1 MVSKFFTASLLWE
14 GEVCMNDTDH
24 CVRHRDVHQSNCVS
38 IRDEKK
44 LSIAE
49 RSIWTRPGTVLG
61 WSDPTFAHDSV
72 AKGCLGSLQPT
83 RFLSMF
89 CPHASPDSRRKK
101 GRKKVTKVKTVGI
114 TLCTFRIANFF
125 TRCSA
130 FAIRP
135 LSLATTTSSR
145 VTAQKGQIGR
155 ERPHFFADVPPKS
168 FLGSLPP
175 SQALRVDELL
185 CLDGASPRVCQ
196 TECLTFCRN
205 GKGETLCPF

>member
-1 MVSKFFTASLLWE
+1 MK
-14 GEVCMNDTDH
+14 DTDH
-24 CVRHRDVHQSNCVS
+24 HMRHPRGHLDNRASAQGTRGCVWRDDQFGRGQN
-38 IRDEKK
+38 
-44 LSIAE
+44 
-49 RSIWTRPGTVLG
+49 TVLG
-61 WSDPTFAHDSV
+61 WSDPTFARDSV